1 MNRDELLRVATALWA
16 AGMRTGN
23 DAIRDAEMLI
33 KAVDAKCAGQHTS
46 PIRVKPEPVAR
57 PDVRCPGCAWRFKP
71 EPVAWKLHHDG
82 GPRLVESIDGLP
94 SPLQKLPKTPLY
106 EPEDA

>member
-16 AGMRTGN
+16 AGMRTGD

-33 KAVDAKCAGQHTS
+33 KAVDAKCAKQHSS

-57 PDVRCPGCAWRFKP
+57 PDVRCPGCTWRFKP
-71 EPVAWKLHHDG
+71 EPVAWRFEFPNGD
-82 GPRLVESIDGLP
+82 RLITESEYSYDP
-94 SPLQKLPKTPLY
+94 EVYKTPLY

>member
-16 AGMRTGN
+16 AGMRTGD

-33 KAVDAKCAGQHTS
+33 KAVDAKCAKQHSS
-46 PIRVKPEPVAR
+46 PIRVKPEPVA
-57 PDVRCPGCAWRFKP
+57 
-71 EPVAWKLHHDG
+71 WKLHHEG
-82 GPRLVESIDGLP
+82 GHTTLVESIDELP

-106 EPEDA
+106 ELEDA